1 MIIHLRR
8 MWDWAKLLLLFIVFT
23 LIGYMLIGLLADW
36 LKPSYRFEE
45 PAGKAV
51 KVFSLDKNTHHLG
64 ETNDWERLKLFYRIG
79 E

>member
-1 MIIHLRR
+1 MILHLRR

-45 PAGKAV
+45 PAGRAV
-51 KVFSLDKNTHHLG
+51 KVFSFNEGTNQFPV
-64 ETNDWERLKLFYRIG
+64 NDWERLKLYYWIG

>member
-45 PAGKAV
+45 PVGKAV
-51 KVFSLDKNTHHLG
+51 KVFSLDKNTHHLS
-64 ETNDWERLKLFYRIG
+64 ETNDWERLKLFYRMG

>member
-1 MIIHLRR
+1 MILHLRR

-23 LIGYMLIGLLADW
+23 LVGYMLIGLLADW

-45 PAGKAV
+45 PSGRAV
-51 KVFSLDKNTHHLG
+51 KVFSFDEPLRHTPVS
-64 ETNDWERLKLFYRIG
+64 DWERLKLYYWTG